1 MTLKAKANVSIIQFE
16 SRCYKLRIEM
26 AKIRAGMSVEDAIEK
41 IKSLYN
47 PANVAGMA
55 R

>member
-1 MTLKAKANVSIIQFE
+1 
-16 SRCYKLRIEM
+16 M